1 MLESS
6 CCGKLSSVIHEMA
19 DHLSTT
25 TCIEVMWIL
34 NVPSSTKFHQVQSS
48 IKELFTLSDCIG
60 EISRSQRFFCMVF
73 KSILC
78 ILQFFIATLAF
89 TGRFFI
95 YLFMV

>member
-1 MLESS
+1 M
-6 CCGKLSSVIHEMA
+6 
-19 DHLSTT
+19 
-25 TCIEVMWIL
+25 
-34 NVPSSTKFHQVQSS
+34 FHQVQSS

-95 YLFMV
+95 YLFMEAKSNLLQFRNRLGSRK